1 MNLTAVFSFVRR
13 DSLQSNSEIN
23 VEQICLDSTPALNR
37 NSFSF
42 MLGGEYVT
50 KQVWKNVIK
59 KLSGI
64 WKLKS
69 GR

>member
-1 MNLTAVFSFVRR
+1 
-13 DSLQSNSEIN
+13 
-23 VEQICLDSTPALNR
+23 
-37 NSFSF
+37 

-69 GR
+69 GRQIANGINHFIMHSE